1 MHNENTPAVDVMDC
15 WGVGQS
21 AGFTYLLRV
30 MITAD
35 CRVPMKD
42 GAMKLKDLAP
52 CDQCNP

>member
-15 WGVGQS
+15 WGQS